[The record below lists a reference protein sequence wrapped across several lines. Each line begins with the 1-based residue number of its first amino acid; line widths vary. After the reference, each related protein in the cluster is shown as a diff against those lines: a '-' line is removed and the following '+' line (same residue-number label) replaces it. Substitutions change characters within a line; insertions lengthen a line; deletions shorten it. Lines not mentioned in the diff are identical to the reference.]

1 MQHIPF
7 VKIENATL
15 TQVFQ
20 LPAEIN
26 PSTPLRVISILGK
39 ARMGKSTL
47 MNCLVSTLYDK
58 NAYIF
63 PTQESTE
70 HCTIGIDAYILA
82 DRGILLLDCQG
93 VEYDDSSQD
102 SKLLLLTYL
111 LSDLIIFNERNML
124 SNSTLNSFQPM
135 VAFLQYL
142 QLEQLRKPRLFF
154 RISDVDL
161 ELDPAQNLKNVLA
174 EKHDQFQNIRDSV
187 AQLFLD
193 PVAVKTASLDRTEK
207 NLLKRHKYTEVLAGE
222 ENGFAAAI
230 DAIMEHVGK
239 PERTFGQWYQGIP
252 AIIEA
257 INKNEKID
265 YKKLDIV
272 ELLAYKEIREWIEGL
287 NLGLFTPIVTDGTH
301 ANYTA
306 EILGREAATK
316 KALTV
321 YKRNFAS
328 LTDSIKQPHYDAL
341 KERFDAPVA
350 VAIRECKEKA
360 TAVAWP
366 LLKSAFAGYNEN
378 LSMVRTTFADYLT
391 ADGEPLE
398 TAAIWTRLKTLSD
411 SVRARTNHLYG
422 EVYAEVEDW
431 LSLTKTRF
439 LKAIAA
445 ALKEENE
452 EYARLIDTT
461 KQFQASIADRIVDI
475 TLRKADVGSLAKT
488 VEQVCAGAAEQLS
501 AAYDEVVRGLGLREV
516 TVEKYFTT
524 TPNPTTACSVKS
536 HVFTSSYKLYSPRM
550 YSYMTSIHQTFKECL
565 ADAGVRRKI
574 LAKRRQMLAALE
586 TPVTAVETVI
596 ANNPEVQFVCA
607 QHGTHYMSMDR
618 WRKLYYPTVYRAIK
632 LMVDDK
638 LLSSV
643 VVGRERFNKECMKAV
658 PGAKLNMFVC
668 YTSELKLGTI
678 STSTYPYDKYFYGLF
693 STIYYPKAHLQLE
706 VEQKAAKRRAERMAR
721 RAGRKGTSG
730 AAAAVATESA
740 SSASSASS
748 AIPAMPT
755 IIIYGK
761 KYYINKRTRNLYNPD
776 EVDIPYVG
784 RLGTD
789 GATIDRAASEHGLT
803 IKTPPPTIIDG
814 VIVKKVGRPVAAKKA
829 APAHP

>member
-20 LPAEIN
+20 MPAEIN

-39 ARMGKSTL
+39 ARMGKSTF

-82 DRGILLLDCQG
+82 DRNILLLDCQG

-142 QLEQLRKPRLFF
+142 QLEQIRKPRLFF

-161 ELDPAQNLKNVLA
+161 ELDPTQNLKNVLA

-187 AQLFLD
+187 NQLFLE
-193 PVAVKTASLDRTEK
+193 PVAFKTASLDRTEK
-207 NLLKRHKYTEVLAGE
+207 GLLKKHKYNEVLAND
-222 ENGFAAAI
+222 ENGFADAI
-230 DAIMEHVGK
+230 DAVMAHVGA
-239 PERTFGQWYQGIP
+239 PERTFGQWHQSIP
-252 AIIEA
+252 AILEA

-272 ELLAYKEIREWIEGL
+272 ELLAYKEIKEWVDGL
-287 NLGLFTPIVTDGTH
+287 NVALFTPIETDGTH
-301 ANYTA
+301 ASYTKD
-306 EILGREAATK
+306 ILGREAAGK
-316 KALTV
+316 MALSV
-321 YKRNFAS
+321 YKKKFAA
-328 LTDSIKQPHYDAL
+328 LTDSIKKPHYKAL
-341 KERFDAPVA
+341 KERLQAPVT
-350 VAIRECKEKA
+350 VALRECREKA
-360 TAVAWP
+360 EAAAWP
-366 LLKSAFAGYNEN
+366 ILKSVFAGYSEN
-378 LSMVRTTFADYLT
+378 LSMTRTTFADNLT

-411 SVRARTNHLYG
+411 SVRARTKHLFG
-422 EVYAEVEDW
+422 EVYAEVDDW
-431 LSLTKTRF
+431 LSETKTRF
-439 LKAIAA
+439 FKAIVA

-452 EYARLIDTT
+452 EYRRLLEATT
-461 KQFQASIADRIVDI
+461 QFQASLADRIIDI

-488 VEQVCAGAAEQLS
+488 VDQVCAAAAEQIG
-501 AAYDEVVRGLGLREV
+501 AVYDETVRGLGLREV
-516 TVEKYFTT
+516 TVEAMFAGAAK
-524 TPNPTTACSVKS
+524 PTTVCSVKS
-536 HVFTSSYKLYSPRM
+536 HVFTGSYKLYSPRM
-550 YSYMTSIHQTFKECL
+550 YSYMTSVHQTFMKCL
-565 ADAGVRRKI
+565 ADPGVRRKI

-596 ANNPEVQFVCA
+596 ANNPEVQFVCTQTA
-607 QHGTHYMSMDR
+607 GQYMSMDR
-618 WRKLYYPTVYRAIK
+618 WRKVYYPTVYRAIR

-638 LLSSV
+638 LLSSIV
-643 VVGRERFNKECMKAV
+643 AGRERFNKECMKACL
-658 PGAKLNMFVC
+658 PHPIAGAGPNTFVC
-668 YTSELKLGTI
+668 WTPALTLSSSAGDMII
-678 STSTYPYDKYFYGLF
+678 SMKMKPSDKYFYGLF
-693 STIYYPKAHLQLE
+693 STVYYPKAHLQLE
-706 VEQKAAKRRAERMAR
+706 VEQKAARRRAGRMAR
-721 RAGRKGTSG
+721 RAARKGAGS
-730 AAAAVATESA
+730 AATAAE
-740 SSASSASS
+740 S

-755 IIIYGK
+755 VTVNGK
-761 KYYINKRTRNLYNPD
+761 EYYINKRTRNLYDP
-776 EVDIPYVG
+776 VHTDIPYVG
-784 RLGTD
+784 RLSAD
-789 GATIDRAASEHGLT
+789 GMTIDRTVSEHGLT
-803 IKTPPPTIIDG
+803 IKTPPSTIIDG
-814 VIVKKVGRPVAAKKA
+814 VIVKKVSRPVVAKKV

>member
-15 TQVFQ
+15 TQVFK

-26 PSTPLRVISILGK
+26 PTTPLRVISILGK
-39 ARMGKSTL
+39 ARMGKSTF
-47 MNCLVSTLYDK
+47 MNCLVSTLCDK

-142 QLEQLRKPRLFF
+142 QLEQIRKPRLFF

-161 ELDPAQNLKNVLA
+161 ELDPTQNLKNVLA

-187 AQLFLD
+187 NQLFLD

-207 NLLKRHKYTEVLAGE
+207 NLLKCHKYNEVLANE

-230 DAIMEHVGK
+230 SAVMEQVGA
-239 PERTFGQWYQGIP
+239 PERTLGQWHQTIP
-252 AIIEA
+252 TILEA
-257 INKNEKID
+257 INKNKKID

-272 ELLAYKEIREWIEGL
+272 ELLAYKEIKEWIDGL
-287 NLGLFTPIVTDGTH
+287 NVALFTPIATDGTH
-301 ANYTA
+301 AIYTND
-306 EILGREAATK
+306 ILGREAAGK
-316 KALTV
+316 MALSV
-321 YKRNFAS
+321 YKRKFAA
-328 LTDSIKQPHYDAL
+328 LTDSIKKPHYKAL
-341 KERFDAPVA
+341 KERLQEPVT
-350 VAIRECKEKA
+350 VALRECKEKA
-360 TAVAWP
+360 AAVAWP
-366 LLKSAFAGYNEN
+366 VLKSAFAGYSEN

-411 SVRARTNHLYG
+411 SVRARTKHLYG

-431 LSLTKTRF
+431 LSATKTRF

-452 EYARLIDTT
+452 EYARLIATT
-461 KQFQASIADRIVDI
+461 KQFQATIADRIIDI
-475 TLRKADVGSLAKT
+475 TLRKTDVGSLAKT
-488 VEQVCAGAAEQLS
+488 VDQVCAVAAEQLS

-516 TVEKYFTT
+516 TVEKMFAGAAH
-524 TPNPTTACSVKS
+524 PTTVCSVKS

-550 YSYMTSIHQTFKECL
+550 YSYMTGVHQTFRECL
-565 ADAGVRRKI
+565 ADAAVRRKI
-574 LAKRRQMLAALE
+574 LAKRRQMFAVLE

-596 ANNPEVQFVCA
+596 ANNPEVQFVCTQTA
-607 QHGTHYMSMDR
+607 GHYMTMDR

-643 VVGRERFNKECMKAV
+643 VVGRERFNKELIQ
-658 PGAKLNMFVC
+658 PIHGGRPNMFKIVTPE
-668 YTSELKLGTI
+668 YNRHSMFAK
-678 STSTYPYDKYFYGLF
+678 PFAQLF
-693 STIYYPKAHLQLE
+693 NTHYYYKAHMQLE
-706 VEQKAAKRRAERMAR
+706 VEQKAAKRRAGRMAR
-721 RAGRKGTSG
+721 RAERKGTSG
-730 AAAAVATESA
+730 AAAAVAGS
-740 SSASSASS
+740 
-748 AIPAMPT
+748 AMPT
-755 IIIYGK
+755 VTVNGK
-761 KYYINKRTRNLYNPD
+761 KYYINRRTRNLYNPD

-784 RLGTD
+784 RLSID
-789 GATIDRAASEHGLT
+789 GATIDRAVSEHGLT
-803 IKTPPPTIIDG
+803 IKTPPFTIIDD
-814 VIVKKVGRPVAAKKA
+814 VIVKKVGRPIVAKNV
-829 APAHP
+829 APAHIDQPCN